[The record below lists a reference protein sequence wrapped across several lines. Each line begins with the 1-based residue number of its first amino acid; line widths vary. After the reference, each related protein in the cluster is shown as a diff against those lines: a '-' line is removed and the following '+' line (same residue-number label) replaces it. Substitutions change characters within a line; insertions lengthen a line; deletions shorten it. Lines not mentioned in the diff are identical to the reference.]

1 MASDRP
7 GPPPSAADRP
17 ADALFFEFQAAIAGR
32 YSLERELGR
41 GGMGVVYLAREVRL
55 DRPVAIKLLPPHL
68 AAQPSLRERFLR
80 EARTAA
86 KLSHPHIVPIYA
98 VDEAGDHV
106 FYAMAYVDG
115 ETLTERV
122 RRRGPVQPSDATRIL
137 RDVAWA
143 LGYAHA
149 QGVVHRDV
157 KPDNILL
164 EAGTDRALVA
174 DFGIAAVVR
183 EVSGLDGG
191 AVTGTPEFMSPEQA
205 LGEPVDG
212 RSDLYALGVLGY
224 FALSGRLPFHGDTA
238 TEVLAKQVTG
248 TPRPLAEIAAGVPRR
263 LIQIVEQCLAKDR
276 EERPPDAAAVADRLR
291 VALEQ
296 RRELPVPLRVFV
308 KRGARISGMG
318 GLLFLVLGLPII
330 TSIGAALGEGTG
342 ALLALFA
349 SMTVVPLGVLLNRA
363 RRLLASGFD
372 QQDIGAAFRRELD
385 EGREERVYEFGRESS
400 LYERVTRLFA
410 AGGLAATALSGLI
423 LVTTPWD
430 VAIEIYGGAL
440 TGIFAMSLTA
450 GTTAT
455 LMWAYRLNQRIDLD
469 TRLWAWLWTG
479 SLGRLLFRLAR
490 PLIRARTLPA
500 PATHRATELALGL
513 AAEKLYE
520 QLPRETRHRLREL
533 PAAIRR
539 LEQDAQRMRARLEDL
554 NDVVGFDGAV
564 DTGTPTGDL
573 GQRRA
578 AVAADLRGERDAA
591 LRRLGDVVAALE
603 TIRLNLLKLHAGATS
618 VQTLTTDLGL
628 AREVSAEID
637 RLLQG
642 HREAEQALG
651 PTAGQPGA

>member
-1 MASDRP
+1 MSSDRP
-7 GPPPSAADRP
+7 GPSLTVPDRLFV
-17 ADALFFEFQAAIAGR
+17 DFQQALAGR

-55 DRPVAIKLLPPHL
+55 DRPVAIKLLPPWL
-68 AAQPSLRERFLR
+68 AAEPSLRERFLR

-86 KLSHPHIVPIYA
+86 KLSHPNIVPIYT
-98 VDEAGDHV
+98 VDEIAEYV

-122 RRRGPVQPSDATRIL
+122 RRRGPVAPSDATRIL

-183 EVSGLDGG
+183 DATGVDGG

-212 RSDLYALGVLGY
+212 RSDLYALGVLAY
-224 FALSGRLPFHGDTA
+224 FAISGRLPFQADTA
-238 TEVLAKQVTG
+238 TEVLAKQVTEP
-248 TPRPLAEIAAGVPRR
+248 PRPLVEIADGVPRR
-263 LIQIVEQCLAKDR
+263 LVQLVEQCLAKDR
-276 EERPPDAAAVADRLR
+276 EARPADAGAVADRLR
-291 VALEQ
+291 AALEQ

-308 KRGARISGMG
+308 KRGARFSAVGSVVYVMMLPVVISIAARLAPSGSRDLAG
-318 GLLFLVLGLPII
+318 FAAL
-330 TSIGAALGEGTG
+330 IGAV
-342 ALLALFA
+342 
-349 SMTVVPLGVLLNRA
+349 TVVPLAVLVTRA
-363 RRLLASGFD
+363 RRLLSSGFD
-372 QQDIGAAFRRELD
+372 QQDLGAAFRREIE
-385 EGREERVYEFGRESS
+385 EGREERAYEFGREAT
-400 LYERVTRLFA
+400 LYERVTRLLA
-410 AGGLAATALSGLI
+410 AGALAVASLSGII
-423 LVTTPWD
+423 LASTPWYI
-430 VAIEIYGGAL
+430 ARELYGGAL
-440 TGIFAMSLTA
+440 GGIFGLSLFS
-450 GTTAT
+450 GTTAS
-455 LMWAYRLNQRIDLD
+455 LMWLNRINRRIDLD
-469 TRLWAWLWTG
+469 TRIWSWLWTG
-479 SLGRLLFRLAR
+479 RVGKWLFRLAR
-490 PLIRARTLPA
+490 PFLSARSLPT

-520 QLPRETRHRLREL
+520 QLPRETRSRLREL

-554 NDVVGFDGAV
+554 NDVIGTDGPV
-564 DTGTPTGDL
+564 DAGSPPDELGD
-573 GQRRA
+573 RRA
-578 AVAADLRGERDAA
+578 AVVADLHAERDAA

-603 TIRLNLLKLHAGATS
+603 TIRLNLLKLHAGAAS

-637 RLLQG
+637 RLLAGQ
-642 HREAEQALG
+642 REAEEALG
-651 PTAGQPGA
+651 PTAGRPSA